1 MILQHFN
8 QLNLQRIYLSF
19 KNTTPFPVCKVLTI
33 DAMNYIYIYMG
44 ESRLPLS
51 RLPVYFCFS
60 SPSISAYLPR
70 LQSFISPTIAS
81 HFPDY
86 RFLLHFPDYSVSLY
100 THSKD
105 KRDFKL
111 SCLIF
116 LDHNFA
122 TIILCD
128 KLFLQLKKRYFF

>member
-1 MILQHFN
+1 MY
-8 QLNLQRIYLSF
+8 IY
-19 KNTTPFPVCKVLTI
+19 THIYTYIYIYIYIYIIYIYICI
-33 DAMNYIYIYMG
+33 YIYIYMG

-86 RFLLHFPDYSVSLY
+86 SFFASLPLLYCFISRIIVFHLLLKNIRKYIFIFFTILDFLEYLFHYLIQ
-100 THSKD
+100 
-105 KRDFKL
+105 KL
-111 SCLIF
+111 KIYCLV
-116 LDHNFA
+116 
-122 TIILCD
+122 
-128 KLFLQLKKRYFF
+128 KK

>member
-1 MILQHFN
+1 MYVRLYLY
-8 QLNLQRIYLSF
+8 LNVIYMY
-19 KNTTPFPVCKVLTI
+19 I
-33 DAMNYIYIYMG
+33 YIYIYMVG
-44 ESRLPLS
+44 VHLPLS

-128 KLFLQLKKRYFF
+128 KLFLQLKKKIFFSNFSFLFTSINSF

>member
-1 MILQHFN
+1 MI
-8 QLNLQRIYLSF
+8 
-19 KNTTPFPVCKVLTI
+19 NTY
-33 DAMNYIYIYMG
+33 MYMG

-105 KRDFKL
+105 KRDFKS

-116 LDHNFA
+116 LDHNFT

-128 KLFLQLKKRYFF
+128 KLFLQLKKKYFFQIFLFFLQVFIFLLDNKSSISRSNNEINILKKS